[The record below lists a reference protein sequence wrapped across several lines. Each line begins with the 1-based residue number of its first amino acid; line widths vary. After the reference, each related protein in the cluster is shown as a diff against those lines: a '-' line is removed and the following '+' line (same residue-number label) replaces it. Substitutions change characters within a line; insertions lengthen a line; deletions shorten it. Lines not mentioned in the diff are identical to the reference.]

1 MSADSHSPF
10 QDQLLN
16 EVDNLSNLISK
27 EKSKIRESI
36 AKIKFLED
44 RYALAWRHLQL
55 GKHNNNS
62 KGNNYNRRH
71 CCSNGRKR
79 AFLPSFFRIG
89 NNKNKNNN
97 PGNLARRERQP
108 QDVFFSNTSCVSSE
122 ITTATAPN
130 NNMPIN
136 TDLRSVSTNTNYQR
150 NDRHTK
156 EEEKNE
162 IEPIHTAEAEYSLL
176 LTPFVAA
183 DEEDIVLGENDTSK
197 DDDNYDN
204 NNNNVPCIANDGN
217 NNIISATTTTENAT
231 VPFFTEEEG
240 IQEAIKSMSHK
251 QLLHFQKRLQGQRM
265 DHLASTAEARVHTKL
280 LREATLVMNQ
290 TRVLMEEVIAIRRQ
304 EEEPLRQARE
314 QRDDS
319 SVASNLSGATAP
331 AAALDNNNNLT
342 GMAEW

>member
-55 GKHNNNS
+55 QLQSSPLLQQWEEKS
-62 KGNNYNRRH
+62 FP
-71 CCSNGRKR
+71 SE
-79 AFLPSFFRIG
+79 FLSFG

-231 VPFFTEEEG
+231 VPFFSEEEEG

-319 SVASNLSGATAP
+319 STI
-331 AAALDNNNNLT
+331 
-342 GMAEW
+342 